1 MVKKYLL
8 NPIFVTIVVLIAMF
22 WWGGAMALA
31 LTAILAVLEVSL
43 SFDNAIVNAKVL
55 ERMTPPWQRRFLTW
69 GILLA
74 VVGVR
79 FILPIIIVSITTLTS
94 PLAIANLAFS
104 QPTIYAGMVA
114 HVRPAIEAFGGMFLL
129 MVALR
134 FFFDETKH
142 IHWIYALERRLC
154 RLGRI
159 EAIEAAVALI
169 ILLIMTGFP
178 HTDRLVELLC
188 GMIGIVIFILLD
200 GFTVL
205 LDTITGIK
213 PQGSEDDG
221 TEHTSTVSASSPAVL
236 FAYLEMIDVAFSLD
250 GVVSAFAITVSVPI
264 MVAGLGIG
272 AYFVRSLTVAF
283 AEGGIV
289 KTFRYLEH
297 GAHYAIGALAISMLV
312 SLSTEV
318 PQWLTASVGLIIVS
332 LAFFSSRRAA
342 E

>member
-1 MVKKYLL
+1 MVKKHLL
-8 NPIFVTIVVLIAMF
+8 NPIFATIVVLAAVF
-22 WWGGAMALA
+22 WWGGMTALI
-31 LTAILAVLEVSL
+31 LTAVLAILEVSL

-55 ERMTPPWQRRFLTW
+55 ERMTPQWQKRFLTW

-79 FILPIIIVSITTLTS
+79 FILPIVIVSITTLTS

-104 QPTIYAGMVA
+104 QPALYAGMVA

-142 IHWIYALERRLC
+142 IHWIYTLERRLC

-169 ILLIMTGFP
+169 ILLVMTGFP
-178 HTDRLVELLC
+178 HTDRLVELLS
-188 GMIGIVIFILLD
+188 GMIGIIVFILID

-205 LDTITGIK
+205 LDTITGVL
-213 PQGSEDDG
+213 PQGSEEG
-221 TEHTSTVSASSPAVL
+221 TERLSTASAASPMAL

-250 GVVSAFAITVSVPI
+250 GVVSAFAITISVPI

-283 AEGGIV
+283 AEGGVI
-289 KTFRYLEH
+289 KTLRYLEH
-297 GAHYAIGALAISMLV
+297 GAHYAIGALALSMLV

-318 PQWLTASVGLIIVS
+318 PQWLTASIGLIFVS
-332 LAFFSSRRAA
+332 LAFFSSRRAM